1 MKKTLLFTV
10 SALLLCGSL
19 QARKWDFTNWSSTT
33 YSNLMAGA
41 FENCN
46 NINPASG
53 WSDVEKKD
61 GTAPTAESK
70 ANCFWEVTQQGT
82 AEGATLVANGET
94 IAELEGLKWV
104 HTNAQRNLAIAVNY
118 PSTSLGSY
126 QGPSYLWLGGSK
138 KNYFYIP
145 NVKLGTD
152 ITIGLESHKPAEA
165 RGIELYAGSGHNTSG
180 KKLTDAEGNAVAP
193 PTVYEEQTWRV
204 PEDLTEG
211 LNEDGTVDVLIYNTN
226 GCHLYFINVEEG
238 DDVPVVYNVAYVYD
252 ATYNGAKDGDGNPM
266 GFLANGGL
274 DNDPIYTTLLDNF
287 TMTPIDVNSEDIKA
301 LTTEQFNDSMITFDA
316 VVLSEAVASGNTYA
330 KGMVDIINKVP
341 MVNFK
346 SFMYKNKVWSVG
358 AGVNPTPKATAIKV
372 GEDYMDSKLFE
383 GLEMDEEGNVE
394 LFISNE
400 VAGGNL
406 VQAFSANAGG
416 LFADDEILAT
426 VANGEGFANAIHV
439 HSTRNQYILLPLSS
453 DNLCL
458 GGDWNVTDN
467 ATKLAENAVK
477 MAAATKAKVLPASK
491 PFFTQENKD
500 GVTTVTITCSTSG
513 SKIYYT
519 LDGTDPTEAS
529 PVYSAAF
536 DVTVDSTVVKAFATA
551 QGYEPSE
558 IASATIQ
565 VKTQTATPHLASADS
580 EGFTTIT
587 ISASEGDSI
596 YFNFF
601 GGTDKATSQHYTEP
615 IVLTEPATLTALA
628 IGEGQLPSVAVTRT
642 YSVGGIPAVKD
653 TIAHFTANENDW
665 FTNVKLYNSE
675 MVEQELPT
683 SNWAAKTAYYFGKSA
698 WSYYSTTEV
707 DHTEPVFEEDGVTPV
722 KNVKG
727 EDSIRTV
734 YKVDPTTVKYVY
746 STSDT
751 QWRMRTQGQ
760 VLTGE
765 TTESATAGVGKGA
778 TGYYAETAFDA
789 IGLPSKGK
797 LTFGGKKD
805 GEKASAS
812 VESTVKFEGELDV
825 VTYLTNGGTSAIGVE
840 LQKSTDGETWETVG
854 ALGSAATQRYYKKNR
869 FHISA
874 TEPVYLRVAHV
885 SGGSKGQLYDIYVI
899 TTDGLSGI
907 ESLASDAVAKT
918 SVAYDLQGRQVTKLV
933 PGQLYIQNNK
943 KVIVR

>member
-1 MKKTLLFTV
+1 MKKTLLFTA
-10 SALLLCGSL
+10 SALLLCSSL
-19 QARKWDFTNWSSTT
+19 QARQWDFTNWSSAT

-126 QGPSYLWLGGSK
+126 HGPSYLWLGGSK

-145 NVKLGTD
+145 NVALGTE
-152 ITIGLESHKPAEA
+152 ITIGVESHKPAEG
-165 RGIELYAGSGHNTSG
+165 RGVELYAGSGHNTSG
-180 KKLTDAEGNAVAP
+180 KKLMDADGNAVAV
-193 PTVYEEQTWRV
+193 PTVYEEQTWLV

-226 GCHLYFINVEEG
+226 GCHLYFINVKEGEE
-238 DDVPVVYNVAYVYD
+238 VPVVYNVAYVYD

-316 VVLSEAVASGNTYA
+316 VVLSEAVSSGNTYA

-416 LFADDEILAT
+416 LFADDEVLAT

-439 HSTRNQYILLPLSS
+439 HSTRNQYILIPLSS
-453 DNLCL
+453 DNLCI

-477 MAAATKAKVLPASK
+477 MVAATKAKVLPASK
-491 PFFTQENKD
+491 PFFTKENKD

-519 LDGTDPTEAS
+519 VDDTDPTEAS

-536 DVTVDSTVVKAFATA
+536 DVTVDGTVVKAFATA

-558 IASATIQ
+558 IAVDTIK
-565 VKTQTATPHLASADS
+565 VMSQTAAPQIAVN
-580 EGFTTIT
+580 GNVVTIT
-587 ISASEGDSI
+587 GEGALYYNYNGIDVPARSAAVEGDITVPENTLI
-596 YFNFF
+596 YAFAVAS
-601 GGTDKATSQHYTEP
+601 GKLQSELVSARVYVSPTQQD
-615 IVLTEPATLTALA
+615 TL
-628 IGEGQLPSVAVTRT
+628 
-642 YSVGGIPAVKD
+642 
-653 TIAHFTANENDW
+653 AHFNAGETDW
-665 FTNVKLYNSE
+665 FTNAVIYNYAGE
-675 MVEQELPT
+675 AQPTPT
-683 SNWAAKTAYYFGKSA
+683 SDWKVSAAYYFGKKG
-698 WSYYSTTEV
+698 WTGNMV
-707 DHTEPVFEEDGVTPV
+707 DHEETVMDADTIV
-722 KNVKG
+722 KSLVDPEK
-727 EDSIRTV
+727 DSILVIYKPDPEQVKTV
-734 YKVDPTTVKYVY
+734 R

-751 QWRMRTQGQ
+751 DWYLYSRGQ
-760 VLTGE
+760 ALTGE
-765 TTESATAGVGKGA
+765 TNLAPENGLGSGSRFADMPEDLIGAPTKGA
-778 TGYYAETAFDA
+778 ITFG
-789 IGLPSKGK
+789 SKGSGEAY
-797 LTFGGKKD
+797 TGAIVSTKKFAAPFD
-805 GEKASAS
+805 II
-812 VESTVKFEGELDV
+812 
-825 VTYLTNGGTSAIGVE
+825 TYIGNGNTSGQCIPANVAAE
-840 LQKSTDGETWETVG
+840 VSTDGENWTRVDTL
-854 ALGSAATQRYYKKNR
+854 AMSYKGRNFKKSR
-869 FHISA
+869 LSYSG
-874 TEPVYLRVAHV
+874 TEEVFVRVCHF
-885 SGGSKGQLYDIYVI
+885 GGNKPQVYDII
-899 TTDGLSGI
+899 ILSGNMEVNPEAGI
-907 ESLASDAVAKT
+907 EDIAVEVVKSDAVF
-918 SVAYDLQGRQVTKLV
+918 DLQGRQVTKLV